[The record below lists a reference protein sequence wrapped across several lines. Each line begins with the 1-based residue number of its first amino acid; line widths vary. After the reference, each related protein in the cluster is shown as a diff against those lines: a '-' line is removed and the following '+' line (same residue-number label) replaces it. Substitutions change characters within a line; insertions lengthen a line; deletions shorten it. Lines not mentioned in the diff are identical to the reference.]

1 MKEEQVTVKVVED
14 AKETSPQEKEAA
26 VLDAAVKD
34 GDVNPEYG
42 LQKDGVYKVNL
53 DKPPKQKEDAVQE
66 QSTNEVSVRDG
77 SETSKE
83 VQEENKEESKEV
95 TGENKQEENNKS
107 NEEEQGQ
114 EIESPIE
121 LVTDEKDSTDETR
134 VDTSAEDAD
143 TTEEQKEV
151 LQETEAQEQIEYP
164 ENIQDLVKFMNETGG
179 TLEDYVALNKDYDQF
194 EDMALLREYYQ
205 KTKPHLSIDEID
217 FLIEDDFSYDKEID
231 EPNLVKRKE
240 VAFKEAVAQAKKD
253 LEGQKATYYKEIKAG
268 ARLTP
273 EQQKAMDF
281 FNRYNKESAEQQKIT
296 QSQREVFDN
305 KTKSFFN
312 DQFKGFE
319 YKVGEKRY
327 RFNVKNVNEVKNTQ
341 SDINNFVKRF
351 LNEKNEMNDAAG
363 YHKSLFTAMN
373 ADAIANHFYEQ
384 GKADA
389 IKESVKSAKNIKMD
403 PRSSHQE
410 IEAGGI
416 KAKVISGDNL
426 SGLKLKLKNY

>member
-1 MKEEQVTVKVVED
+1 MAEEIQAKVID
-14 AKETSPQEKEAA
+14 AEEPSIQEKEEI
-26 VLDAAVKD
+26 V
-34 GDVNPEYG
+34 
-42 LQKDGVYKVNL
+42 QKNAGFDEESGMYKVDL
-53 DKPPKQKEDAVQE
+53 SKRPITEEQPKEETNAVQE
-66 QSTNEVSVRDG
+66 QSADEVPVRDE
-77 SETSKE
+77 SETSGEVVEE
-83 VQEENKEESKEV
+83 VQTEPQEPAEQKEEV
-95 TGENKQEENNKS
+95 ILEE
-107 NEEEQGQ
+107 
-114 EIESPIE
+114 I
-121 LVTDEKDSTDETR
+121 VDETDNTDNTG
-134 VDTSAEDAD
+134 VEGSIEATDAPS
-143 TTEEQKEV
+143 EQEEV
-151 LQETEAQEQIEYP
+151 LQETEAQEQVEYP

-194 EDMALLREYYQ
+194 EDMTLLREYYQ

-231 EPNLVKRKE
+231 EPNLIKRKE